1 MNARHVWFDRD
12 DVAYDILL
20 IKSELGPELRRS
32 HDGFALSR
40 RMLAQIANGPLYHA
54 LTIQSQAADGL
65 QRGAHTLLP
74 LRAELAPSLDVG
86 KHALALLWRHTVNLR
101 QAVHE
106 VLLALRREP
115 IKAWFVP
122 QSLLLL
128 CWRHVLVLREPSA

>member
-1 MNARHVWFDRD
+1 MNLRHVRLDRD
-12 DVAYDILL
+12 DVADDILL
-20 IKSELGPELRRS
+20 IQSELGPELRRS

-65 QRGAHTLLP
+65 QSAPHPLLP

-86 KHALALLWRHTVNLR
+86 KHALALLWRHAVNLR
-101 QAVHE
+101 QPVHE
-106 VLLALRREP
+106 VPLALRREP

-128 CWRHVLVLREPSA
+128 GWRHVLVLR

>member
-12 DVAYDILL
+12 DVADDILL

-40 RMLAQIANGPLYHA
+40 RMLAQIANGPL
-54 LTIQSQAADGL
+54 
-65 QRGAHTLLP
+65 P
-74 LRAELAPSLDVG
+74 LRADLAPGLDVG

-115 IKAWFVP
+115 IKTWFVP